1 MTEDHKLLKFTSR
14 GKLLTTVALCGTLL
28 LSNGP
33 ANAAPS
39 TSSETPKTMEQMQ
52 TLTVN
57 GLVVDSNGEPIIG
70 ANVLEKGT
78 TNGSLTDVDGKFTLN
93 VRQGAILQISF
104 IGYKTQE
111 VKATSNMMRVVLAE
125 DNEMLDEVVVVG
137 YGSQKK
143 VNVTGAVSTVDV
155 TNHWMPSLRW
165 T

>member
-52 TLTVN
+52 ALTVN

-70 ANVLEKGT
+70 ANVLEKE
-78 TNGSLTDVDGKFTLN
+78 
-93 VRQGAILQISF
+93 QPM
-104 IGYKTQE
+104 E
-111 VKATSNMMRVVLAE
+111 V
-125 DNEMLDEVVVVG
+125 
-137 YGSQKK
+137 
-143 VNVTGAVSTVDV
+143 
-155 TNHWMPSLRW
+155 
-165 T
+165 

>member
-1 MTEDHKLLKFTSR
+1 
-14 GKLLTTVALCGTLL
+14 
-28 LSNGP
+28 
-33 ANAAPS
+33 
-39 TSSETPKTMEQMQ
+39 MEQMQ
-52 TLTVN
+52 ALTVN

-93 VRQGAILQISF
+93 VRQGAVLQISF

-155 TNHWMPSLRW
+155 NKALEAKPQMDVTKAL
-165 T
+165 

>member
-52 TLTVN
+52 ALTVN

-93 VRQGAILQISF
+93 VRQGAVLQISF

-125 DNEMLDEVVVVG
+125 DNEMLD
-137 YGSQKK
+137 K
-143 VNVTGAVSTVDV
+143 
-155 TNHWMPSLRW
+155 
-165 T
+165 